1 MVTNV
6 TSFGRSG
13 LYDWVIQRIT
23 AIVLG
28 VYFLGLLAYL
38 LVTPDLS
45 FQQWQALFSTTWV
58 RIASLLALM
67 ALCAHAWV
75 GMWTISTDYLTSDM
89 IGSNATILRLL
100 FQASCVLLMF
110 TYLVW
115 GIQILWSI

>member
-1 MVTNV
+1 VVTNV

-13 LYDWVIQRIT
+13 LYDWVIQRLS

-28 VYFLGLLAYL
+28 VYFLALLVYL
-38 LVTPDLS
+38 LINPDLS